1 MIAFVARQV
10 RRLIALIALAAMLIG
25 APYALYKLGGPL
37 LPDHVPGLAEIWQR
51 LTERDTGQVFLGFL
65 VIVGFVAW
73 AIFTI
78 TVLMEIVS
86 RIARRPDWHLPGL
99 HLPQSAAGLLV
110 GMLIAGTIATSA
122 TPAIAASMPLLPHPA
137 PLAVA
142 ASPFQSASP
151 AAHRSQ
157 ASMMGRPTTPI
168 RTARAAAAGPTWTV
182 TKGDSLWSIAEKTLG
197 SGRRYHEIAA
207 LNEGRVQ
214 PDGRT
219 LESANF
225 LLPGWILQLP
235 AGAHIPEGQG
245 GSPATGPTTAGRRTA
260 ETVIVEPGDTLSQIA
275 LDELGNANLY
285 PELAAVNHIA
295 NADLIHPGQ
304 TIHIPAPEAPARSGT
319 DGPQRSAGTTSDGS
333 EAGPSAAAHQADDA
347 TAPAHEQAGASN
359 PGEATA
365 SGVSGPDAQSD
376 GAGSSE
382 VDPAEGAAAP
392 DPAAASGDG
401 SSRSATAPSS
411 GATAPS
417 DRASSVAPNSSAP
430 AATEAGPSASSSQET
445 RTPVAG
451 ASETGELLSQRNML
465 LAGVTTLTAA
475 IAWAGL
481 LLTRRRL
488 EQSRRPGQRTPQPPT
503 ELEARAEGALRR
515 RASRSTPERINRAL
529 RTITPILAKHGDVGI
544 VGVLIDTDSIELL
557 PAKPTP
563 PPEPFTGSNTA
574 WTMQLPEATPD
585 VAIDYEKLAA
595 LPAIATVGTTSD
607 GRIAMINL
615 EQIGALHIGG
625 DQQRAGQLINH
636 LILELSQS
644 PWTDGIHLNVADRA
658 DGMRALDTDR
668 IQTVKDLAFEVKA
681 LAVHTKSIRE
691 LLRDERISKTRT
703 ETAYADAW
711 EPHVLIADERDI
723 AAVEASADLIK
734 SLQAGPP
741 AAAALIT
748 SGPNPGIAT
757 SVEITADGTAMIP
770 TIFGRE
776 PITIAGTTDDE
787 FAALIGLF
795 AAELDTDETATDED
809 ATHEDAIDF
818 QRLGILTTDVT
829 VDFADGSAEVND
841 VTPDVEIDG
850 AAAVLADGM
859 PYATNGTVTIEAR
872 DRPKQPGGL
881 ADGDVSRDPDRRL
894 DDDLAEWQ
902 ADTMRRPKI
911 AILGPARVTG
921 RGPAPSKPQPRQVE
935 IAVYLAL
942 YAQGVTA
949 DKFITDLWP
958 DGAQPSAGGR
968 RVVVSRLRAWLGQD
982 PESAE
987 PFIPHGDSGYY
998 LTDRLLDSELFARLV
1013 RRSERRS
1020 KVGDARDAL
1029 EDLQR
1034 ALELVRGPV
1043 LPEAGGQ
1050 AYSWMAAAGRLEDRT
1065 LPMAVIDA
1073 AHAAT
1078 DLALAIGDVAI
1089 AESAA
1094 MTGRRIE
1101 PYSVIP
1107 LCDLIHIAQYGGDS
1121 ASAASWAKAVLAV
1134 SDVDL
1139 PEDLPKHMQKLVGD
1153 ALPKPRRRP
1162 FPDSDRR

>member
-51 LTERDTGQVFLGFL
+51 LTERDTGHVFLGFL

-73 AIFTI
+73 AIFAI

-137 PLAVA
+137 PVAVVA
-142 ASPFQSASP
+142 MASPFQSASP
-151 AAHRSQ
+151 AAHHGQ
-157 ASMMGRPTTPI
+157 AGMTFHPTAPT
-168 RTARAAAAGPTWTV
+168 RTMQRAAETGPTWTV
-182 TKGDSLWSIAEKTLG
+182 SKGDNLWSIAEKTLG
-197 SGRRYHEIAA
+197 NGRRFVEIAA
-207 LNEGRVQ
+207 LNEGHTQ
-214 PDGRT
+214 PDGRA
-219 LESANF
+219 LDSARF

-235 AGAHIPEGQG
+235 AGAHIPPGQG
-245 GSPATGPTTAGRRTA
+245 GTPAAGPHAGGHGAA
-260 ETVIVEPGDTLSQIA
+260 ETVVVEPGDTLSQIA
-275 LDELGNANLY
+275 LDELGDANLY
-285 PELAAVNHIA
+285 PELAAANHIA
-295 NADLIHPGQ
+295 DPDLIHPGQ
-304 TIHIPAPEAPARSGT
+304 TIHIPAPDAPARSGA
-319 DGPQRSAGTTSDGS
+319 DGPQQSAGTTSDGS
-333 EAGPSAAAHQADDA
+333 GAGAPASARQADGSAVPAAHGRADAGTPNEATSGDSGIQDRVHSTGSPDANTAASAAA
-347 TAPAHEQAGASN
+347 
-359 PGEATA
+359 PGTR
-365 SGVSGPDAQSD
+365 SD
-376 GAGSSE
+376 PISR
-382 VDPAEGAAAP
+382 DPAVGA
-392 DPAAASGDG
+392 
-401 SSRSATAPSS
+401 
-411 GATAPS
+411 
-417 DRASSVAPNSSAP
+417 N
-430 AATEAGPSASSSQET
+430 
-445 RTPVAG
+445 
-451 ASETGELLSQRNML
+451 ETGELLSQRNLL

-475 IAWAGL
+475 IVWAGL

-529 RTITPILAKHGDVGI
+529 RIITPILAKHGDVGI

-563 PPEPFTGSNTA
+563 PPEPLTGRNTA
-574 WTMQLPEATPD
+574 WTMRLPEATPD

-595 LPAIATVGTTSD
+595 LPAIATVGTTTD

-776 PITIAGTTDDE
+776 PITIAGTADDE
-787 FAALIGLF
+787 FVALIGLF
-795 AAELDTDETATDED
+795 AAEPDTDETATDEVT
-809 ATHEDAIDF
+809 THEDAIDF
-818 QRLGILTTDVT
+818 QRLDNLTTDAT
-829 VDFADGSAEVND
+829 VDLADKSAAMND
-841 VTPDVEIDG
+841 VILDGETDG
-850 AAAVLADGM
+850 AATVLADGI
-859 PYATNGTVTIEAR
+859 PYATNGTLTTEPR
-872 DRPKQPGGL
+872 DRPKQLGGL
-881 ADGDVSRDPDRRL
+881 ADGEMSRDPDRRL

-902 ADTMRRPKI
+902 ADTVRRPKI
-911 AILGPARVTG
+911 AILGTARVVG
-921 RGPAPSKPQPRQVE
+921 RGPAPGKPQPRQVE

-1034 ALELVRGPV
+1034 ALDLVRGPI

-1050 AYSWMAAAGRLEDRT
+1050 AYSWMAAAERLEDRT

-1089 AESAA
+1089 AEQSA

-1101 PYSVIP
+1101 PYSPIP

-1121 ASAASWAKAVLAV
+1121 ASAASWARAVLSV

-1139 PEDLPKHMQKLVGD
+1139 PEDLPEHMQKLVGD
-1153 ALPKPRRRP
+1153 ALPKPRRRQ
-1162 FPDSDRR
+1162 FPDGDRQ